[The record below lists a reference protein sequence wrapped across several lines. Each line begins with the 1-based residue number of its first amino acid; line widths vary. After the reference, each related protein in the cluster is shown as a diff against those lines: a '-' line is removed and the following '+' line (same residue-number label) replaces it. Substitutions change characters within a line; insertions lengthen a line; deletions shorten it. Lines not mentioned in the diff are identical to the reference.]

1 MTGTENNNIGNF
13 RVLTILSL
21 LSACGSVV
29 FFVAPLLVGGFVTQL
44 QFSSQ
49 QAGYIIS
56 SELAGFALAP
66 IPAAIWVKKISWR
79 KTLYIAAGS
88 VILMNLITG
97 SLTSFTPYLVTRF
110 TSGLAAGIQLAVCMA
125 VIHRTRDPDR
135 SLGYWFSLQL
145 LLGSVGLI
153 FLPKLAAAFG
163 IGAIFILLAIFH
175 ALLLMFIR
183 FTPDR
188 GESEETPEVKAE
200 GSVYV
205 WAALGFSAIFLFGF
219 AIMGVWTYYERIGNT
234 AAIATQTIAY
244 SLSAGV
250 FFGFVGSSA
259 AALLSTRFNRVIPVA
274 TGIGLAVLSIAV
286 LLTDFAAA
294 TYILSACLFGFAWY
308 FTLPYLMACIANVD
322 NSGRLLI
329 LSNMSGGLGLTLGP
343 ACAALLQTGV
353 SYTPV
358 LQMGIIAMLLSFLFI
373 VRLAVQPSRG

>member
-219 AIMGVWTYYERIGNT
+219 AIMGRLDLLRTHREYGGHCNPDHCILVIGRCLFRFRRFLGGG
-234 AAIATQTIAY
+234 IAVHPIQPRHPGCDRHRPGGPQHCRIAY
-244 SLSAGV
+244 RLRCRHLYPERLPVRVCLV
-250 FFGFVGSSA
+250 FHP
-259 AALLSTRFNRVIPVA
+259 ALFN
-274 TGIGLAVLSIAV
+274 GL
-286 LLTDFAAA
+286 
-294 TYILSACLFGFAWY
+294 Y
-308 FTLPYLMACIANVD
+308 
-322 NSGRLLI
+322 R
-329 LSNMSGGLGLTLGP
+329 
-343 ACAALLQTGV
+343 Q
-353 SYTPV
+353 
-358 LQMGIIAMLLSFLFI
+358 
-373 VRLAVQPSRG
+373 RG